1 MRRRPVASGP
11 GRGPALHLSTEL
23 GIHAVRTDKRSSART
38 GVLDSH
44 EHGDGIR
51 LVPGSDN

>member
-1 MRRRPVASGP
+1 VPGQGSTPSGP
-11 GRGPALHLSTEL
+11 
-23 GIHAVRTDKRSSART
+23 DKRPSART
-38 GVLDSH
+38 GVLDSD